1 MWSGGCL
8 NNIFASHASC
18 AAWLPD
24 SLSCL
29 QLEYMWATFP
39 HSSSR
44 VSIFF
49 LFLIFNL
56 QRCEFPLDELLI
68 GHTLFFP
75 WILSVSFKGMI
86 YWGQKAVSDHLH
98 VASFP
103 LLLSCPPLSGSALRA
118 PRYLKSL
125 LLPWVVLLLGSQL
138 PGSHRAN
145 LLGHCI
151 LLETPYLSQG
161 CRK

>member
-8 NNIFASHASC
+8 NNICASHASC
-18 AAWLPD
+18 ASWLPD

-29 QLEYMWATFP
+29 QLENMWATFP
-39 HSSSR
+39 HSSSL

-68 GHTLFFP
+68 GHRLFFP

-86 YWGQKAVSDHLH
+86 YWGQKVVSYHLH

-103 LLLSCPPLSGSALRA
+103 LFLSCSPQGQCFKVSTLTQKPVTTMSGPPFGFSA
-118 PRYLKSL
+118 P
-125 LLPWVVLLLGSQL
+125 Q
-138 PGSHRAN
+138 
-145 LLGHCI
+145 
-151 LLETPYLSQG
+151 LSQS
-161 CRK
+161 